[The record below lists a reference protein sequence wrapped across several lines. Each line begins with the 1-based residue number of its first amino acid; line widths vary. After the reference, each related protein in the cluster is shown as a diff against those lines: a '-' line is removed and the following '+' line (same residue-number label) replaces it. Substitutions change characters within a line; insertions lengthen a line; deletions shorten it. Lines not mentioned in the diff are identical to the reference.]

1 VKRIYF
7 ILALSIL
14 IIGFLFVYFVY
25 FTQENSATYTY
36 TSSAGFSLTFPPDW
50 EVNNSPSTLNPYLMM
65 LGQDSEAQVEV
76 TLEYYNYSSLEDFFE
91 KVKEEV
97 SQFPGVKII
106 SQGEESINGAPSYW
120 FTYSFLASIGPSDP
134 QEPFQ
139 AILYLFSQ
147 GGNFFRII
155 CLTKEDRF
163 NDYLNTFQTIAR
175 SFTTLTEN

>member
-1 VKRIYF
+1 MKRIYS
-7 ILALSIL
+7 ILALSML
-14 IIGFLFVYFVY
+14 IIVFLSVSFA
-25 FTQENSATYTY
+25 QENLITY

-50 EVNNSPSTLNPYLMM
+50 EVYNSPSTLNPYLMM
-65 LGQDSEAQVEV
+65 LGQNSEAQVEV
-76 TLEYYNYSSLEDFFE
+76 TLEYYDYSSLENFFK

-97 SQFPGVKII
+97 NQFPGIEII
-106 SQGEESINGAPSYW
+106 SEGEELINGAPSYW
-120 FTYSFLASIGPSDP
+120 FTYTFRASMGPSDS

-155 CLTKEDRF
+155 CLTKESQF

-175 SFTTLTEN
+175 SFTILTEN

>member
-1 VKRIYF
+1 MKRICS

-65 LGQDSEAQVEV
+65 LGQDSEAQVGV
-76 TLEYYNYSSLEDFFE
+76 TLEYYNYSSLEDFFK

-97 SQFPGVKII
+97 SQFPGIEII
-106 SQGEESINGAPSYW
+106 SQGGESINGAPSCW
-120 FTYSFLASIGPSDP
+120 FTYTFLVSSEPSAS

-139 AILYLFSQ
+139 AIIYLFSQ
-147 GGNFFRII
+147 SNNFFRII
-155 CLTKEDRF
+155 CLTKESQF
-163 NDYLNTFQTIAR
+163 NDYLNTFQAIAR
-175 SFTTLTEN
+175 SFTTSVGN

>member
-1 VKRIYF
+1 MKKFSFLLV
-7 ILALSIL
+7 LGIL
-14 IIGFLFVYFVY
+14 IMGFLSVSFA
-25 FTQENSATYTY
+25 QENLITY

-50 EVNNSPSTLNPYLMM
+50 EVYNSPSTPNPYLMM
-65 LGQDSEAQVEV
+65 IGQNSEAQVEV
-76 TLEYYNYSSLEDFFE
+76 TLEYHDYSSLEDFFK

-97 SQFPGVKII
+97 NQFPGVEII

-120 FTYSFLASIGPSDP
+120 FTYTFLASLEPSDSH

-139 AILYLFSQ
+139 AVLYLFSQ
-147 GGNFFRII
+147 KGSFFRII
-155 CLTKEDRF
+155 CLTKESQF